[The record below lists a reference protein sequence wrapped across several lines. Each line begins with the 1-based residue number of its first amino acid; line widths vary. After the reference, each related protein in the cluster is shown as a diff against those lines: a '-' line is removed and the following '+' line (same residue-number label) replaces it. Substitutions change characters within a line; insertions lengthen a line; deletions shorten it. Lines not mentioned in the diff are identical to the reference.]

1 MMLTTMTGS
10 VRSLSELCCRK
21 ITKLGVRN
29 LCFSPGFATN
39 YLGHIEQVASPL
51 STVALSGCFR
61 LHLAPR

>member
-29 LCFSPGFATN
+29 LGFRPGFAAN
-39 YLGHIEQVASPL
+39 YLGLIELVASPL
-51 STVALSGCFR
+51 STVGLSGCFR
-61 LHLAPR
+61 LH